1 MARQQSIPGTE
12 TPEIAAIEDA
22 AEEVGDLCERRM
34 RIQTEERDARKKLM
48 AVMREHKKRLYQLRD
63 GRVAEIVS
71 ATEEKVRVRKPK
83 GKRGRPKGKK
93 P

>member
-34 RIQTEERDARKKLM
+34 RIQIEERDARKRLM
-48 AVMREHKKRLYQLRD
+48 VVMKEHKKRIYQLRD
-63 GRVAEIVS
+63 GRVAEIIA
-71 ATEEKVRVRKPK
+71 ATDEKVKVRKPK
-83 GKRGRPKGKK
+83 SKRGRPKKGN
-93 P
+93 